1 MGALGRVEG
10 EGGPRVSLT
19 NFEFRYTSAQGRSP
33 CDVPGASL
41 EPEYVQLIRTPFA
54 VSCAVE
60 PLLLFCPE

>member
-19 NFEFRYTSAQGRSP
+19 NFEFRYTLAQGRSP

-41 EPEYVQLIRTPFA
+41 VRTCNSLESIRA
-54 VSCAVE
+54 
-60 PLLLFCPE
+60 L